1 MYAVRKLTNIEK
13 QANLK
18 TTWSGQL
25 SIATLDAITNCF
37 KTVKY
42 GHCCRQSQFDSSC
55 CHVEGEGVK
64 VFVYVVQRQIE
75 ESNSV
80 KSRNKSI

>member
-25 SIATLDAITNCF
+25 SIATSLDAITNCF
-37 KTVKY
+37 KTVKF
-42 GHCCRQSQFDSSC
+42 GHCCCRQSQCDSSC
-55 CHVEGEGVK
+55 CHVEEGEGVK

-80 KSRNKSI
+80 NS